1 MLNALTL
8 CLALFAVGE
17 TTAAPLKVVGRFL
30 QDAHGNNL
38 LLRGVNLPVY
48 KSGWADDLDAVA
60 AAIALT
66 WFARELQGVM
76 A

>member
-1 MLNALTL
+1 MQYARAAMILSNNTPRSGRAMLNALTL
-8 CLALFAVGE
+8 CLALLAVGE
-17 TTAAPLKVVGRFL
+17 
-30 QDAHGNNL
+30 
-38 LLRGVNLPVY
+38 
-48 KSGWADDLDAVA
+48 A